1 MRWYQQCLIC
11 LCCHHP
17 SLRRAQWSPAPA
29 HVTSHVSRGG
39 YSHQK
44 YTFYPGRTSN
54 NIHPWQRLW
63 LQQLQDTP
71 RHSGSGHILSTV
83 NLLIDMFSYVLLSN
97 IFTQWIYISIARTRI
112 MRPSLWHD
120 SNLDTHCSLDINSLF
135 VPLDKGC
142 CQCELCGWRQ
152 LCLDQQLW
160 LFSILHE

>member
-1 MRWYQQCLIC
+1 MSSRFPQLSGVAIYPFRI
-11 LCCHHP
+11 HP
-17 SLRRAQWSPAPA
+17 PLHGAMVSAVSYLPLLSPPFPPSCSVEPSACTRHVTRAQ
-29 HVTSHVSRGG
+29 GG

-120 SNLDTHCSLDINSLF
+120 SNLDTHCSS
-135 VPLDKGC
+135 G
-142 CQCELCGWRQ
+142 
-152 LCLDQQLW
+152 
-160 LFSILHE
+160 H